1 MTQMWMF
8 QAPELRAC
16 EVLSRLPARFRCL
29 QHNDWA
35 NANKAGQPA
44 DSFLEGPCFDDQGH
58 LYVTDIPFGRVFRID
73 QSFIQARFKG
83 EASVEDGDDAW
94 QLIAQYDGWPNGMA
108 MHRDGSLWITDYRQ
122 GLLKLSGE
130 QLKRHAMR
138 TDSSLTVADPPLT
151 GADPTLTGADPS
163 LIKPEPIL
171 LHRLSESFRGLN
183 DLCFDRQGICY
194 FTDQGQSGL
203 HDPSG
208 RVYRRFPDGRLE
220 CILQQVPSPNG
231 IAVDDGQPA
240 LYVAVTRA
248 NQLWR
253 SPLLEHAALSK
264 VGVFQSFFGSS
275 GPDGL
280 ALDQEHGIVVA
291 HASLGAAFHLNRKG
305 AITHV
310 YQAPGESASVTNAA
324 FRPGGSHD
332 LVLTESLSGSVL
344 MVNAARAGMPLWWES

>member
-8 QAPELRAC
+8 QTPELRDC
-16 EVLSRLPARFRCL
+16 QVLSRLPARFRCL

-35 NANKAGQPA
+35 NANKSGQPA

-73 QSFIQARFKG
+73 QAFIQARFKG
-83 EASVEDGDDAW
+83 EASVEEGDDAW
-94 QLIAQYDGWPNGMA
+94 QLLAQYDGWPNGMA

-130 QLKRHAMR
+130 QLKRHVMG
-138 TDSSLTVADPPLT
+138 TDPS
-151 GADPTLTGADPS
+151 LTGADPS
-163 LIKPEPIL
+163 LNGTDPSLVKPEPIL

-264 VGVFQSFFGSS
+264 VGAFQSFFGSS

-280 ALDQEHGIVVA
+280 ALDEEHGIVVA

-310 YQAPGESASVTNAA
+310 YQAPEEPASITNAA

-344 MVNAARAGMPLWWES
+344 MGKAARAGMALWWET

>member
-8 QAPELRAC
+8 QTPELRDC

-73 QSFIQARFKG
+73 QAFIQARFKG
-83 EASVEDGDDAW
+83 EASVEEGDDAW

-130 QLKRHAMR
+130 QLKRHVMG
-138 TDSSLTVADPPLT
+138 TDPS
-151 GADPTLTGADPS
+151 LTGADPS
-163 LIKPEPIL
+163 LNGTDPSLVKPEPIL

-264 VGVFQSFFGSS
+264 VGAFQSFFGSS

-280 ALDQEHGIVVA
+280 ALDEEHGIVVA

-310 YQAPGESASVTNAA
+310 YQAPEEPASTTNAA

-332 LVLTESLSGSVL
+332 LVLTESLSGSLLKVK
-344 MVNAARAGMPLWWES
+344 AARAGMPLWWET

>member
-8 QAPELRAC
+8 QTPELRDC
-16 EVLSRLPARFRCL
+16 QVLSRLPARFRCL

-35 NANKAGQPA
+35 NANKSGQPA

-73 QSFIQARFKG
+73 PAFIQARFKG
-83 EASVEDGDDAW
+83 EASVEEGDDAW

-130 QLKRHAMR
+130 QLKRHVMG
-138 TDSSLTVADPPLT
+138 TDPS
-151 GADPTLTGADPS
+151 LTGADPS
-163 LIKPEPIL
+163 LNGTDPSLVKPEPIL

-264 VGVFQSFFGSS
+264 VGAFQSFFGSS

-280 ALDQEHGIVVA
+280 ALDEEHGIVVA

-310 YQAPGESASVTNAA
+310 YQAPEEPASITNAA

-344 MVNAARAGMPLWWES
+344 MVKAARAGMPLWWET

>member
-1 MTQMWMF
+1 
-8 QAPELRAC
+8 
-16 EVLSRLPARFRCL
+16 
-29 QHNDWA
+29 
-35 NANKAGQPA
+35 
-44 DSFLEGPCFDDQGH
+44 
-58 LYVTDIPFGRVFRID
+58 
-73 QSFIQARFKG
+73 
-83 EASVEDGDDAW
+83 
-94 QLIAQYDGWPNGMA
+94 
-108 MHRDGSLWITDYRQ
+108 
-122 GLLKLSGE
+122 LLKLSGE
-130 QLKRHAMR
+130 QLKRHVMG
-138 TDSSLTVADPPLT
+138 TDPSLKVADPS
-151 GADPTLTGADPS
+151 LTGADPS
-163 LIKPEPIL
+163 LNGTDPSLVKPEPIL

-264 VGVFQSFFGSS
+264 VGAFQSFFGSS

-280 ALDQEHGIVVA
+280 ALDEEHGIVVA

-310 YQAPGESASVTNAA
+310 YQAPEEPASITNAA

-344 MVNAARAGMPLWWES
+344 MVKAARAGMPLWWET

>member
-8 QAPELRAC
+8 QTPELRDC

-73 QSFIQARFKG
+73 QAFIQARFKG
-83 EASVEDGDDAW
+83 EASVEEGDDAW

-130 QLKRHAMR
+130 QLKKHVMR
-138 TDSSLTVADPPLT
+138 TDPSLKVADPPLT
-151 GADPTLTGADPS
+151 GTDRS
-163 LIKPEPIL
+163 LVKPEPIL

-264 VGVFQSFFGSS
+264 VGAFQSFFGSS

-280 ALDQEHGIVVA
+280 ALDEEHGIVVA

-310 YQAPGESASVTNAA
+310 YQAPEEPASITNAA

-344 MVNAARAGMPLWWES
+344 MVKAARAGMPLWWET

>member
-8 QAPELRAC
+8 QTPELRDC

-73 QSFIQARFKG
+73 QAFIQARFKG
-83 EASVEDGDDAW
+83 EASVEEGDDAW

-130 QLKRHAMR
+130 QLKRHVMG
-138 TDSSLTVADPPLT
+138 T
-151 GADPTLTGADPS
+151 DPS
-163 LIKPEPIL
+163 LVKPEPIL

-264 VGVFQSFFGSS
+264 VGAFQSFFGSS

-280 ALDQEHGIVVA
+280 ALDEEHGIVVA

>member
-1 MTQMWMF
+1 
-8 QAPELRAC
+8 
-16 EVLSRLPARFRCL
+16 
-29 QHNDWA
+29 
-35 NANKAGQPA
+35 
-44 DSFLEGPCFDDQGH
+44 
-58 LYVTDIPFGRVFRID
+58 
-73 QSFIQARFKG
+73 
-83 EASVEDGDDAW
+83 
-94 QLIAQYDGWPNGMA
+94 MA

-130 QLKRHAMR
+130 QLKKHVMR
-138 TDSSLTVADPPLT
+138 TYPSLKVADPS
-151 GADPTLTGADPS
+151 LTGADPS
-163 LIKPEPIL
+163 LNETDRSLVKPEPIL

-264 VGVFQSFFGSS
+264 VGAFQSFFGSS

-280 ALDQEHGIVVA
+280 ALDEEHGIVVA

-310 YQAPGESASVTNAA
+310 YQAPEEPASITNAA

-344 MVNAARAGMPLWWES
+344 MVKAARAGMPLWWET

>member
-8 QAPELRAC
+8 QTPELRAC

-83 EASVEDGDDAW
+83 KASVEDGDDAW

-151 GADPTLTGADPS
+151 GADPS
-163 LIKPEPIL
+163 LI
-171 LHRLSESFRGLN
+171 N
-183 DLCFDRQGICY
+183 
-194 FTDQGQSGL
+194 
-203 HDPSG
+203 
-208 RVYRRFPDGRLE
+208 
-220 CILQQVPSPNG
+220 
-231 IAVDDGQPA
+231 
-240 LYVAVTRA
+240 
-248 NQLWR
+248 
-253 SPLLEHAALSK
+253 
-264 VGVFQSFFGSS
+264 
-275 GPDGL
+275 
-280 ALDQEHGIVVA
+280 
-291 HASLGAAFHLNRKG
+291 
-305 AITHV
+305 
-310 YQAPGESASVTNAA
+310 
-324 FRPGGSHD
+324 
-332 LVLTESLSGSVL
+332 
-344 MVNAARAGMPLWWES
+344 

>member
-1 MTQMWMF
+1 MWMF
-8 QAPELRAC
+8 QTPELRDC

-73 QSFIQARFKG
+73 QAFIQARFKG
-83 EASVEDGDDAW
+83 EASVEEGDDAW

-130 QLKRHAMR
+130 QLKRHVMG
-138 TDSSLTVADPPLT
+138 TDPS
-151 GADPTLTGADPS
+151 LTGADPS
-163 LIKPEPIL
+163 LTGTDRSLVKPEPIL

-264 VGVFQSFFGSS
+264 VGAFQSFFGSS

-280 ALDQEHGIVVA
+280 ALDEEHGIVVA

-310 YQAPGESASVTNAA
+310 YQAPEEPASITNAA
-324 FRPGGSHD
+324 FRPGGGHD

-344 MVNAARAGMPLWWES
+344 MVKAARAGMPLWWET

>member
-8 QAPELRAC
+8 QTPELRDC

-73 QSFIQARFKG
+73 QAFIQARFKG
-83 EASVEDGDDAW
+83 EASVEEGDDAW

-130 QLKRHAMR
+130 QLKRHVMG
-138 TDSSLTVADPPLT
+138 T
-151 GADPTLTGADPS
+151 DPS
-163 LIKPEPIL
+163 LVKPEPIL

-264 VGVFQSFFGSS
+264 VGAFQSFFGSS

-280 ALDQEHGIVVA
+280 ALDEEHGIVVA

-310 YQAPGESASVTNAA
+310 YQAPEEPASITNAA

-344 MVNAARAGMPLWWES
+344 MVKAARAGMPLWWET

>member
-1 MTQMWMF
+1 MWMF
-8 QAPELRAC
+8 QTPELRDC

-73 QSFIQARFKG
+73 QAFIQARFKG
-83 EASVEDGDDAW
+83 EASVEEGDDAW

-130 QLKRHAMR
+130 QLKKHVMG
-138 TDSSLTVADPPLT
+138 TYPS
-151 GADPTLTGADPS
+151 LTGADPS
-163 LIKPEPIL
+163 LMKPEPIL

-264 VGVFQSFFGSS
+264 VGAFQSFFGSS

-280 ALDQEHGIVVA
+280 ALDEEHGIVVA

-310 YQAPGESASVTNAA
+310 YQAPEESASITNAA

-332 LVLTESLSGSVL
+332 LVLTESLSGSLL
-344 MVNAARAGMPLWWES
+344 MVKAARAGMPMWWEA

>member
-8 QAPELRAC
+8 QTPELRDC
-16 EVLSRLPARFRCL
+16 QVLSRLPARFRCL

-35 NANKAGQPA
+35 NANKSGQPA

-73 QSFIQARFKG
+73 QAFIQARFKG
-83 EASVEDGDDAW
+83 EASVEEGDDAW

-130 QLKRHAMR
+130 QLKRHVMG
-138 TDSSLTVADPPLT
+138 TDPS
-151 GADPTLTGADPS
+151 LTGADPS
-163 LIKPEPIL
+163 LNGTDPSLVKPEPIL

-264 VGVFQSFFGSS
+264 VGAFQSFFGSS

-280 ALDQEHGIVVA
+280 ALDEEHGIVVA

-310 YQAPGESASVTNAA
+310 YQAPEEPASITNAA

-344 MVNAARAGMPLWWES
+344 MGKAARAGMALWWET

>member
-8 QAPELRAC
+8 QTPELRDC
-16 EVLSRLPARFRCL
+16 EVLSRLPARFRVL

-73 QSFIQARFKG
+73 QAFIQARFMG
-83 EASVEDGDDAW
+83 EASVEEGDDAW

-130 QLKRHAMR
+130 QLKRHVMG
-138 TDSSLTVADPPLT
+138 TDPSLTVADPPLT
-151 GADPTLTGADPS
+151 RADPS
-163 LIKPEPIL
+163 LMKPEPIL

-264 VGVFQSFFGSS
+264 VGAFQSFFGSS

-280 ALDQEHGIVVA
+280 ALDEDHGIVVA

-310 YQAPGESASVTNAA
+310 YQAPEEPASITNAA

-332 LVLTESLSGSVL
+332 LVLTESLSGSLL
-344 MVNAARAGMPLWWES
+344 MVKAARAGMPLWWET

>member
-8 QAPELRAC
+8 QTPELRDC

-35 NANKAGQPA
+35 NANKSGQPA

-73 QSFIQARFKG
+73 RAFIQARFKG
-83 EASVEDGDDAW
+83 EASVEEGDDAW

-130 QLKRHAMR
+130 QLKKHVMR
-138 TDSSLTVADPPLT
+138 TDPSLTVADPRFT
-151 GADPTLTGADPS
+151 GTDPS
-163 LIKPEPIL
+163 LVKPEPIL

-264 VGVFQSFFGSS
+264 VGAFQSFFGSS

-280 ALDQEHGIVVA
+280 ALDEEHGIVVA

-310 YQAPGESASVTNAA
+310 YQAPEESASITNAA

-332 LVLTESLSGSVL
+332 LVLTESLSGSLL
-344 MVNAARAGMPLWWES
+344 MVKAARAGMPMWWEA

>member
-8 QAPELRAC
+8 QTPELRDC

-73 QSFIQARFKG
+73 QAFIQARFKG
-83 EASVEDGDDAW
+83 EASVEEGDDAW

-130 QLKRHAMR
+130 QLKRHVMG
-138 TDSSLTVADPPLT
+138 TDPSLKV
-151 GADPTLTGADPS
+151 ADPS
-163 LIKPEPIL
+163 LVKPEPIL

-264 VGVFQSFFGSS
+264 VGAFQSFFGSS

-280 ALDQEHGIVVA
+280 ALDEEHGIVVA

-310 YQAPGESASVTNAA
+310 YQAPEEPASITNAA

-344 MVNAARAGMPLWWES
+344 MVKAARAGMPLWWET